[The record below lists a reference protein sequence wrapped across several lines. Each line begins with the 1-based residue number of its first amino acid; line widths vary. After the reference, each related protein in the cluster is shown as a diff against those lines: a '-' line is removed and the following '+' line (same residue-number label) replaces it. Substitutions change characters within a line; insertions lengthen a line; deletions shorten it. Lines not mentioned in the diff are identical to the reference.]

1 MAPIARTALAG
12 LLLLPWTPWATG
24 CQPQDEDPP
33 ADDDDGIGDDD
44 VVGAP
49 YVSVETPAAGGAGDV
64 AIVYRLHDDEARAAA
79 VQVWFRAGS
88 DGLEPATPG
97 PNGDPT
103 EGAASASDGARH
115 VYVWDSRADL
125 GIADVTDVVVRVTA
139 TAGDAGFVPGETDP
153 FEVANAAAAHP
164 PLVVVGD
171 PEPTL
176 PSGAVDG
183 EVAVPFRVEDLDGD
197 LVTLTVEFDDGSGP
211 REATA
216 AASSGPVVGLSPGHS
231 GEFVWDATAD
241 LGAVDV
247 PGVTVR
253 MTPSDAWLTG
263 EPAETSV
270 FAVANDPSPDPGEVV
285 ISELMFWPTYFTSY
299 VELQNV
305 TRHRLDLSGLRLEDQ
320 DGGSDPLVGLEI
332 DAGGR
337 AVLADV
343 PDAFTFYAVDLHFVL
358 HNVEISR
365 FGNDNAVR
373 LAEEGGDE
381 HDRVEYLSFG
391 IAEPGRSL
399 QLLGEYAAPDLNDE
413 AGAWCTEGGDIA
425 GSGDLGSPGGPTDCV
440 AIPAAALLSGDW
452 LLYVW
457 WFFDTGVPGAPP
469 YLLPEMSV
477 TLTDWSFSGEL
488 AISYV
493 DGTYHVEC
501 QERWGAS
508 GTHRPADT
516 CPSCVG
522 VLETPTYDGPLDE
535 TCEFPGHPIFDGDD
549 IATHL
554 PAWYYS
560 TAVDGSFVI
569 DPGAGLTVQMVA
581 DEFEALGFAVGA
593 EVWASDGGAGLIP
606 YGLLLR

>member
-1 MAPIARTALAG
+1 MAPIARSALAG
-12 LLLLPWTPWATG
+12 LLFLPWIPWATG
-24 CQPQDEDPP
+24 CQPQDGDPP
-33 ADDDDGIGDDD
+33 ADDDGGTGDDD
-44 VVGAP
+44 GGVP
-49 YVSVETPAAGGAGDV
+49 YVAVETPAAGGAGDV
-64 AIVYRLHDDEARAAA
+64 AIAYRLHDEETRAAT

-103 EGAASASDGARH
+103 EGAASAPDGERH

-125 GIADVTDVVVRVTA
+125 GIADVTGVVVRVSA
-139 TAGDAGFVPGETDP
+139 TAGDAEFAPGETDP
-153 FEVANAAAAHP
+153 FDVANAAAAHP
-164 PLVVVGD
+164 PTVVVGN

-176 PSGAVDG
+176 PSLAVDG
-183 EVAVPFRVEDLDGD
+183 DVAVPFRVEDLDAD
-197 LVTLTVEFDDGSGP
+197 PVTLRVEFDDGSGP
-211 REATA
+211 RPATA

-241 LGAVDV
+241 LGAADV
-247 PGVTVR
+247 PEVIVR
-253 MTPSDAWLTG
+253 MTPSDDWLTG
-263 EPAETSV
+263 EPEETSV
-270 FAVANDPSPDPGEVV
+270 FAVENDPSPGPGEVV
-285 ISELMFWPTYFTSY
+285 ISEILFWPTYFTSY

-332 DAGGR
+332 DAGDH

-343 PDAFTFYAVDLHFVL
+343 PDAFSFYAVDLHFIL

-373 LAEEGGDE
+373 LAVEGGDE

-391 IAEPGRSL
+391 IGEPGRSM
-399 QLLGEYAAPDLNDE
+399 QLLGAYAAPDLNDE
-413 AGAWCTEGGDIA
+413 AGAWCTEGGDIG
-425 GSGDLGSPGGPTDCV
+425 GSGDLGSPGGPTNCV
-440 AIPAAALLSGDW
+440 AIPTSTLLSGDW
-452 LLYVW
+452 QLFVW

-469 YLLPEMSV
+469 YLLPSMSV

-488 AISYV
+488 EISYV
-493 DGTYHVEC
+493 DEAFQLEC
-501 QERWGAS
+501 EERWGAS
-508 GTHRPADT
+508 GTHGPSGT

-522 VLETPTYDGPLDE
+522 VLEAPTYDGPLDE
-535 TCEFPGHPIFDGDD
+535 SCEFPGHPIFDGDD
-549 IATHL
+549 IAAHL

-560 TAVDGSFVI
+560 AAVDGSYVI
-569 DPGAGLTVQMVA
+569 DPSASLTVQMVV
-581 DEFEALGFAVGA
+581 DEFEALGMAVGA

-606 YGLLLR
+606 FGLLLR